1 MGGSY
6 TKFEPNLFNKTG
18 LAWTLG
24 ESTITQGKWNAEPP
38 KKIPNGGN
46 GTFKAWSQED
56 CVCNSAG
63 KVVYSMG
70 DGTLVNITWLINY
83 GSAGS
88 YSFSILAQGN
98 NADAYESV
106 EKDSGQQ
113 GGGAYSTIKP
123 DLTLQ
128 LVK

>member
-6 TKFEPNLFNKTG
+6 TKFEPKLFNKTG
-18 LAWTLG
+18 LDWTLG
-24 ESTITQGKWNAEPP
+24 ESTITQGKWNTEPP
-38 KKIPNGGN
+38 NKIKKGAEGA
-46 GTFKAWSQED
+46 FKAYSQED

-70 DGTLVNITWLINY
+70 DGTLVNITWLVNY

-88 YSFSILAQGN
+88 YSFSMLPLGN
-98 NADAYESV
+98 NADAYETV
-106 EKDSGQQ
+106 TKDPGQQ
-113 GGGAYSTIKP
+113 SGGAYSTIKP
-123 DLTLQ
+123 EMTLQ